1 MLSLLQKGLL
11 KMTTN
16 HQLDNFFMEDESI
29 GLLNYDPLKTYTVSL
44 MLLSSLLT
52 GTFIRVLILKY
63 IQCHS
68 PKERPI
74 NRFVIFDQVK
84 NNT

>member
-1 MLSLLQKGLL
+1 
-11 KMTTN
+11 MTTN
-16 HQLDNFFMEDESI
+16 PQLDSLFMEDESI
-29 GLLNYDPLKTYTVSL
+29 GLLKYEPLKTYTISL
-44 MLLSSLLT
+44 TLLSSLLT

-63 IQCHS
+63 IQFHS